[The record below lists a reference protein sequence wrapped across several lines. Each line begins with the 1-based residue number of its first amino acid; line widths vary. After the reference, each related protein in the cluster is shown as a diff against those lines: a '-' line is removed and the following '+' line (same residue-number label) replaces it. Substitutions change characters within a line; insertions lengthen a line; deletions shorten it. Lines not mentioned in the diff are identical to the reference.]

1 MFAVS
6 CVNKKKLFLWLHL
19 QILSDM
25 KNKIL
30 LILLLSV
37 IQVVIFNSNAVVAQK
52 LKSSEVPSD
61 VIQTLD
67 EQYSYVK
74 VTGWMKEGNTYV
86 ASIKD
91 GSTNG
96 KVFISSAGE
105 WINTLFTVPV
115 AELPSAIT
123 DYVKANY
130 PDFIISVSALEEKE
144 NENTHYYLEVKPDG
158 VGMKASMLTFSSIGQ
173 NQLISRKDPEG
184 FKDPTVKQPDKIEQA
199 KAAAAEKQA
208 AKEEAAK
215 REAAE
220 KAAAEKAAKEA
231 AKNSPKTNNTA
242 AKPASTPKSTTAAN
256 KPTASSPKAAEPK
269 KEPKPKKEKPEPVV
283 KDEHGNIAIKAS
295 TVPEI
300 VSKTLVKKVLHPAE
314 LNWFLV
320 DSMYIARCL
329 NQDKKT
335 AVYITPQGVWEKTLT
350 IMPEE
355 SVSGLMAKHLNDF
368 YPGWRFKSAVKEQR
382 ADKDD
387 KMMVEFYEKAN
398 YKGKLVTT
406 VFFDKAGKLI
416 RTIDPDY
423 ELGTNDKK
431 ESAEDDALNKYYEKM
446 NMELDNDDASSVP
459 DNVKAAFN
467 LKYPKVTNVEWKEN
481 GYMNYIAAF
490 YTTRGKEFC
499 VFNSYGEI
507 VETWVMGKND
517 NLSAT
522 IQDYLK
528 KEYKGCKLKEFY
540 TVKRLADKLNAYKV
554 IVVDKKTQEEHELWF
569 NLSGKPIEY

>member
-1 MFAVS
+1 M
-6 CVNKKKLFLWLHL
+6 WL
-19 QILSDM
+19 ILKIMTKM
-25 KNKIL
+25 KNIL
-30 LILLLSV
+30 LFALLLSA
-37 IQVVIFNSNAVVAQK
+37 IQIVTISQNVIFAQK
-52 LKSSEVPSD
+52 IKASEVPSD
-61 VIQTLD
+61 VVQTLE

-91 GSTNG
+91 GATNG
-96 KVFISSAGE
+96 KVYLTSSGE
-105 WINTLFTVPV
+105 WIRTLFMVPV
-115 AELPSAIT
+115 GELPSAIT

-130 PDFIISVSALEEKE
+130 PDFIISLSCLEEKE
-144 NENTHYYLEVKPDG
+144 DESTHYYLEVREDVVGAKP
-158 VGMKASMLTFSSIGQ
+158 SQLTFSTTGQ
-173 NQLISRKDPEG
+173 NKLISRIDPEG
-184 FKDPTVKQPDKIEQA
+184 FQDPTVKHPDKVEQA
-199 KAAAAEKQA
+199 KTAAAEKQA

-231 AKNSPKTNNTA
+231 AKNAPKTTSTTTKPSTSTS
-242 AKPASTPKSTTAAN
+242 KPATNTT
-256 KPTASSPKAAEPK
+256 KPTQTTQ
-269 KEPKPKKEKPEPVV
+269 KEAKPKKEKPEPVV
-283 KDEHGNIAIKAS
+283 KDEHGNIAIKAN
-295 TVPEI
+295 TVPEV
-300 VSKTLVKKVLHPAE
+300 VSKALVKKVLHPAE

-320 DSMYIARCL
+320 DSVYIARCM
-329 NQDKKT
+329 NQGKKT
-335 AVYITPQGVWEKTLT
+335 AVYISPKGIWEKTLT

-398 YKGKLVTT
+398 YKAKLVTT

-423 ELGTNDKK
+423 ELGGDKK

-446 NMELDNDDASSVP
+446 NMDLGNDDAASVP
-459 DNVKAAFN
+459 ENVKAAFK
-467 LKYPKVTNVEWKEN
+467 LKYPKVTNVEWKEDGN
-481 GYMNYIAAF
+481 MNYQAIF
-490 YTTRGKEFC
+490 YTTRGKEIC
-499 VFNSYGEI
+499 VYNSYGEL
-507 VETWVMGKND
+507 VETWVMGKNE

-528 KEYKGCKLKEFY
+528 KEYKGYKLKEFY
-540 TVKRLADKLNAYKV
+540 SVKRIADKLNAYKV
-554 IVVDKKTQEEHELWF
+554 IIVEKKTQDEQELWF

>member
-1 MFAVS
+1 
-6 CVNKKKLFLWLHL
+6 
-19 QILSDM
+19 M
-25 KNKIL
+25 KNKL
-30 LILLLSV
+30 LFALLLSA
-37 IQVVIFNSNAVVAQK
+37 IQIVTISQNAIFAQK
-52 LKSSEVPSD
+52 IKSSEVPSD
-61 VIQTLD
+61 VVQTLD

-74 VTGWMKEGNTYV
+74 VTGWVKEGNTYI
-86 ASIKD
+86 ANIKD
-91 GSTNG
+91 GATAG
-96 KVFISSAGE
+96 KVYITSSGE
-105 WINTLFTVPV
+105 WIRTLFMVPV
-115 AELPSAIT
+115 GELPSSIT

-130 PDFIISVSALEEKE
+130 PDFNITLSCLEEKE
-144 NENTHYYLEVKPDG
+144 DESTHYYLEVKEDV
-158 VGMKASMLTFSSIGQ
+158 VGAKPSQLTFSTTGQ
-173 NQLISRKDPEG
+173 NKLLSRQDPEG
-184 FKDPTVKQPDKIEQA
+184 FQDPTVKHPDKVEQA
-199 KAAAAEKQA
+199 KTAAAEKLA

-231 AKNSPKTNNTA
+231 AKNAPKTPTTTT
-242 AKPASTPKSTTAAN
+242 AKPAANQTAKPATTTAN
-256 KPTASSPKAAEPK
+256 KPTPQPQ
-269 KEPKPKKEKPEPVV
+269 KEAKPKKEKPEPVV
-283 KDEHGNIAIKAS
+283 KDEHGNIAIKAN
-295 TVPEI
+295 TVPDL
-300 VSKTLVKKVLHPAE
+300 VSKALVKKVLHPAE

-320 DSMYIARCL
+320 DSMYIARCM
-329 NQDKKT
+329 NQGKKT
-335 AVYITPQGVWEKTLT
+335 AVYITPKGIWEKTLT

-398 YKGKLVTT
+398 YKAKLVTT

-423 ELGTNDKK
+423 ELGGDKK

-446 NMELDNDDASSVP
+446 NMDLGNDDAASVP
-459 DNVKAAFN
+459 ENVKAAFK
-467 LKYPKVTNVEWKEN
+467 LKYPKVNNVEWKED
-481 GYMNYIAAF
+481 GYMNYQAIF
-490 YTTRGKEFC
+490 FTTRGKEIC
-499 VFNSYGEI
+499 VFNNYGEL
-507 VETWVMGKND
+507 VETWVMGKNE

-528 KEYKGCKLKEFY
+528 KEYKSYKLKEFY

-554 IVVDKKTQEEHELWF
+554 IIVDKKTQEEQELWF

>member
-1 MFAVS
+1 
-6 CVNKKKLFLWLHL
+6 
-19 QILSDM
+19 M
-25 KNKIL
+25 KNKL
-30 LILLLSV
+30 LFALLLSAIQIV
-37 IQVVIFNSNAVVAQK
+37 IINNNMVSAQK
-52 LKSSEVPSD
+52 LKPAEVPSD
-61 VIQTLD
+61 VTQTLD

-91 GSTNG
+91 GATNG
-96 KVFISSAGE
+96 KVYISAAGE
-105 WINTLFTVPV
+105 WIRTLFTVPV
-115 AELPSAIT
+115 NELPSSIT

-130 PDFIISVSALEEKE
+130 PEFIISVSALEEQE
-144 NENTHYYLEVKPDG
+144 DVSTHYYLEVKPDG
-158 VGMKASMLTFSSIGQ
+158 VGMKSSVLTFSSTGQ
-173 NQLISRKDPEG
+173 NQLLSRKDPEG
-184 FKDPTVKQPDKIEQA
+184 FQDPTKHQPDKIEQA
-199 KAAAAEKQA
+199 KAAAAERQA
-208 AKEEAAK
+208 AKEEQAK

-231 AKNSPKTNNTA
+231 EKA
-242 AKPASTPKSTTAAN
+242 AKAAAAKQPSTAAN
-256 KPTASSPKAAEPK
+256 KPATSSSSAKPASKPASTSSSKSEEPK
-269 KEPKPKKEKPEPVV
+269 KEAKPKKEKPEPVV
-283 KDEHGNIAIKAS
+283 KDEHGNIAIKAN
-295 TVPEI
+295 TVPDI

-329 NQDKKT
+329 NQGKKT
-335 AVYITPQGVWEKTLT
+335 AVYITPAGVWEKTLT

-355 SVSGLMAKHLNDF
+355 SVTGLMAKHLNDF

-398 YKGKLVTT
+398 YKAKLVTT

-423 ELGTNDKK
+423 ELGGNDKK

-446 NMELDNDDASSVP
+446 NMKLDNDDAASVP
-459 DNVKAAFN
+459 ENVKAAFK
-467 LKYPKVTNVEWKEN
+467 LKYPKVANVEWKED
-481 GYMNYIAAF
+481 GYMNYQAHF
-490 YTTRGKEFC
+490 YTTRGKETC
-499 VFNSYGEI
+499 VFNNYGEL
-507 VETWVMGKND
+507 VETWVMGKNE

-528 KEYKGCKLKEFY
+528 KEYKGYKLKEFY
-540 TVKRLADKLNAYKV
+540 SVKRLADKLNAYKV
-554 IVVDKKTQEEHELWF
+554 IVVEKKSGDEQELWF

>member
-1 MFAVS
+1 
-6 CVNKKKLFLWLHL
+6 
-19 QILSDM
+19 M
-25 KNKIL
+25 KNKL
-30 LILLLSV
+30 LFALLLSAIQIV
-37 IQVVIFNSNAVVAQK
+37 IINNNMVSAQK
-52 LKSSEVPSD
+52 LKPAEVPSD
-61 VIQTLD
+61 VTQTLD

-91 GSTNG
+91 GATNG
-96 KVFISSAGE
+96 KVYISAAGE
-105 WINTLFTVPV
+105 WIRTLFTVPV
-115 AELPSAIT
+115 NELPSSIT

-130 PDFIISVSALEEKE
+130 PEFIISVSALEEQE
-144 NENTHYYLEVKPDG
+144 DVSTHYYLEVKPDG
-158 VGMKASMLTFSSIGQ
+158 VGMKSSVLTFSSTGQ
-173 NQLISRKDPEG
+173 NQLLSRKDPEG
-184 FKDPTVKQPDKIEQA
+184 FQDPTKHQPDKIEQA
-199 KAAAAEKQA
+199 KAAAAERQA
-208 AKEEAAK
+208 AKEEQAK

-231 AKNSPKTNNTA
+231 EKA
-242 AKPASTPKSTTAAN
+242 AKAAAAKQPSTAAN
-256 KPTASSPKAAEPK
+256 KPATSSSSAKPASKPASTSSSKSEEPK
-269 KEPKPKKEKPEPVV
+269 KEAKPKKEKPEPVV
-283 KDEHGNIAIKAS
+283 KDEHGNIAIKAN
-295 TVPEI
+295 TVPDI

-329 NQDKKT
+329 NQGKKT
-335 AVYITPQGVWEKTLT
+335 AVYITPAGVWEKTLT

-355 SVSGLMAKHLNDF
+355 SVTGLMAKHLNDF

-398 YKGKLVTT
+398 YKAKLVTT

-423 ELGTNDKK
+423 ELGGNDKK

-446 NMELDNDDASSVP
+446 NMELDNDDAASVP
-459 DNVKAAFN
+459 ENVKAAFK
-467 LKYPKVTNVEWKEN
+467 LKYPKVANVEWKED
-481 GYMNYIAAF
+481 GYMNYQAHF
-490 YTTRGKEFC
+490 YTTRGKETC
-499 VFNSYGEI
+499 VFNNYGEL
-507 VETWVMGKND
+507 VETWVMGKNE

-528 KEYKGCKLKEFY
+528 KEYKGYKLKEFY
-540 TVKRLADKLNAYKV
+540 SVKRLADKLNAYKV
-554 IVVDKKTQEEHELWF
+554 IVVEKKSGDEQELWF

>member
-1 MFAVS
+1 M
-6 CVNKKKLFLWLHL
+6 
-19 QILSDM
+19 
-25 KNKIL
+25 
-30 LILLLSV
+30 
-37 IQVVIFNSNAVVAQK
+37 
-52 LKSSEVPSD
+52 PSD
-61 VIQTLD
+61 VVQTLE

-74 VTGWMKEGNTYV
+74 VTGWMKEGNTYI

-96 KVFISSAGE
+96 KVYLSSAGE
-105 WINTLFTVPV
+105 WIRTLFTVPTN
-115 AELPSAIT
+115 ELPSSIT
-123 DYVKANY
+123 DYVKENY
-130 PDFIISVSALEEKE
+130 PDFVIAVSALEEKE
-144 NENTHYYLEVKPDG
+144 DESTHYYLEVKEDAVGAKPSVLTFASTGVNKLLSRTDPDG
-158 VGMKASMLTFSSIGQ
+158 FQ
-173 NQLISRKDPEG
+173 
-184 FKDPTVKQPDKIEQA
+184 DPTMKHPDKIEQA

-208 AKEEAAK
+208 QKAEAAK
-215 REAAE
+215 REAEE

-231 AKNSPKTNNTA
+231 AKAAAKAPAAKPATTTASKPATSTSKPTTTA
-242 AKPASTPKSTTAAN
+242 AKPA
-256 KPTASSPKAAEPK
+256 EPQ
-269 KEPKPKKEKPEPVV
+269 KEAKPKKEKPEPVV
-283 KDEHGNIAIKAS
+283 KDEHGNIAIKAN
-295 TVPEI
+295 TVPEV
-300 VSKTLVKKVLHPAE
+300 VSKALVKKVLHPAE

-329 NQDKKT
+329 NQGKKT
-335 AVYITPQGVWEKTLT
+335 AVYITPQGIWEKTLT

-398 YKGKLVTT
+398 YKAKLVTT

-416 RTIDPDY
+416 RTVDPDY
-423 ELGTNDKK
+423 ELGGDKK

-446 NMELDNDDASSVP
+446 NMTLDNDDASSVP
-459 DNVKAAFN
+459 ENVKAAFK
-467 LKYPKVTNVEWKEN
+467 LKYPKVTNVEWKED
-481 GYMNYIAAF
+481 GYMNYIASF

-507 VETWVMGKND
+507 TETWVLGKNES
-517 NLSAT
+517 LSAT

-528 KEYKGCKLKEFY
+528 KEYKSYKLKEFY
-540 TVKRLADKLNAYKV
+540 TVKRLADKLTAYKV
-554 IVVDKKTQEEHELWF
+554 IIVDKKTQEEQELWF

>member
-1 MFAVS
+1 
-6 CVNKKKLFLWLHL
+6 
-19 QILSDM
+19 M
-25 KNKIL
+25 KNKL
-30 LILLLSV
+30 LFALLLSAIQIV
-37 IQVVIFNSNAVVAQK
+37 IINNNMVSAQK
-52 LKSSEVPSD
+52 LKPAEVPSD
-61 VIQTLD
+61 VTQTLD

-91 GSTNG
+91 GATNG
-96 KVFISSAGE
+96 KVYISAAGE
-105 WINTLFTVPV
+105 WIRTLFTVPV
-115 AELPSAIT
+115 NELPSSIT

-130 PDFIISVSALEEKE
+130 PEFIISVSALEEQE
-144 NENTHYYLEVKPDG
+144 DVSTHYYLEVKPDG
-158 VGMKASMLTFSSIGQ
+158 VGMKSSVLTFSSTGQ
-173 NQLISRKDPEG
+173 NQLLSRKDPEG
-184 FKDPTVKQPDKIEQA
+184 FQDPTKHQPDKIEQA
-199 KAAAAEKQA
+199 KAAAAERQA
-208 AKEEAAK
+208 AKEEQAK

-231 AKNSPKTNNTA
+231 EKA
-242 AKPASTPKSTTAAN
+242 AKAAAAKQPSTAAN
-256 KPTASSPKAAEPK
+256 KPATSSSSAKPASKPASTSSSKSEEPK
-269 KEPKPKKEKPEPVV
+269 KEAKPKKEKPEPVV
-283 KDEHGNIAIKAS
+283 KDEHGNIAIKAN
-295 TVPEI
+295 TVPDI

-329 NQDKKT
+329 NQGKKT
-335 AVYITPQGVWEKTLT
+335 AVYITPAGVWEKTLT

-355 SVSGLMAKHLNDF
+355 SVTGLMAKHLNDF
-368 YPGWRFKSAVKEQR
+368 YSGWRFKSAVKEQR

-398 YKGKLVTT
+398 YKAKLVTT

-423 ELGTNDKK
+423 ELGGNDKK

-446 NMELDNDDASSVP
+446 NMELDNDDAASVP
-459 DNVKAAFN
+459 ENVKAAFK
-467 LKYPKVTNVEWKEN
+467 LKYPKVTNVEWKED
-481 GYMNYIAAF
+481 GYMNYQAHF
-490 YTTRGKEFC
+490 YTTRGKETC
-499 VFNSYGEI
+499 VFNNYGEL
-507 VETWVMGKND
+507 VETWVMGKNE

-528 KEYKGCKLKEFY
+528 KEYKGYKLKEFY
-540 TVKRLADKLNAYKV
+540 SVKRLADKLNAYKV
-554 IVVDKKTQEEHELWF
+554 IVVEKKSGDEQELWF

>member
-1 MFAVS
+1 
-6 CVNKKKLFLWLHL
+6 
-19 QILSDM
+19 M
-25 KNKIL
+25 KNKL
-30 LILLLSV
+30 LFALLLSAIQIV
-37 IQVVIFNSNAVVAQK
+37 IINNNMVSAQK
-52 LKSSEVPSD
+52 LKPAEVPSD
-61 VIQTLD
+61 VTQTLD

-91 GSTNG
+91 GATNG
-96 KVFISSAGE
+96 KVYISAAGE
-105 WINTLFTVPV
+105 WIRTLFTVPV
-115 AELPSAIT
+115 NELPSSIT

-130 PDFIISVSALEEKE
+130 PEFIISVSALEEQE
-144 NENTHYYLEVKPDG
+144 DVSTHYYLEVKPDG
-158 VGMKASMLTFSSIGQ
+158 VGMKSSVLTFSSTGQ
-173 NQLISRKDPEG
+173 NQLLSRKDPEG
-184 FKDPTVKQPDKIEQA
+184 FQDPTKHQPDKIEQA
-199 KAAAAEKQA
+199 KAAAAERQA
-208 AKEEAAK
+208 AKEEQAK

-231 AKNSPKTNNTA
+231 EKAAKAAAAKQPSTATNKPATSSSS
-242 AKPASTPKSTTAAN
+242 AKPASKPASTSSSKSE
-256 KPTASSPKAAEPK
+256 EPK
-269 KEPKPKKEKPEPVV
+269 KEAKPKKEKPEPVV
-283 KDEHGNIAIKAS
+283 KDEHGNIAIKAN
-295 TVPEI
+295 TVPDI

-329 NQDKKT
+329 NQGKKT
-335 AVYITPQGVWEKTLT
+335 AVYITPAGVWEKTLT

-355 SVSGLMAKHLNDF
+355 SVTGLMAKHLNDF

-398 YKGKLVTT
+398 YKAKLVTT

-423 ELGTNDKK
+423 ELGGNDKK

-446 NMELDNDDASSVP
+446 NMELDNDDAASVP
-459 DNVKAAFN
+459 ENVKAAFK
-467 LKYPKVTNVEWKEN
+467 LKYPKVANVEWKED
-481 GYMNYIAAF
+481 GYMNYQAHF
-490 YTTRGKEFC
+490 YTTRGKETC
-499 VFNSYGEI
+499 VFNNYGEL
-507 VETWVMGKND
+507 VETWVMGKNE

-528 KEYKGCKLKEFY
+528 KEYKGYKLKEFY
-540 TVKRLADKLNAYKV
+540 SVKRLADKLNAYKV
-554 IVVDKKTQEEHELWF
+554 IVVEKKSGDEQELWF